1 MIGFVYFKIV
11 KMVLRYY
18 VLAGS
23 LRGELFIGVNSP
35 YTKKKNMYMRYKNI
49 DTVSAYNIIEIIFY
63 TEELPT
69 DLVVNERCTQETKF
83 FHNQT
88 FC

>member
-1 MIGFVYFKIV
+1 
-11 KMVLRYY
+11 
-18 VLAGS
+18 
-23 LRGELFIGVNSP
+23 
-35 YTKKKNMYMRYKNI
+35 MRYKNI

-63 TEELPT
+63 TEEFQT

-88 FC
+88 FR

>member
-23 LRGELFIGVNSP
+23 LRGELFIGVN
-35 YTKKKNMYMRYKNI
+35 
-49 DTVSAYNIIEIIFY
+49 
-63 TEELPT
+63 
-69 DLVVNERCTQETKF
+69 
-83 FHNQT
+83 
-88 FC
+88 